1 MQVETEPGTIVVA
14 RVYPDTAADGFLLP
28 DDRIIGVDG
37 RLLDLES
44 PNADLRRR
52 WAEPSAVHGHTFRVQ
67 REDTTIEVFLKHD
80 DPDAIPD
87 DFLTRALPAIRELAS
102 VLRTIRFASVTV
114 HPTDERHFSALVS
127 LRFAPSSSASR

>member
-1 MQVETEPGTIVVA
+1 
-14 RVYPDTAADGFLLP
+14 LLP

-52 WAEPSAVHGHTFRVQ
+52 WAEPSAAHGHTFRVQ

-80 DPDAIPD
+80 DPGASPEDL
-87 DFLTRALPAIRELAS
+87 LTRAIPAIRGLAS
-102 VLRTIRFASVTV
+102 ALHNIRFASLTV
-114 HPTDERHFSALVS
+114 HPTDERHFSSLVS
-127 LRFAPSSSASR
+127 LHLAPPPASASR